1 MNYTITKKTKI
12 LGKGNFGSV
21 YKSHSKHNKE
31 HEVAIKVLDK
41 SKLGSNLRSIL
52 NEITIL
58 HALDHPNICKY
69 VETYDDPKFLY
80 LVMEYIDGEHLFS
93 KLTSTDH

>member
-1 MNYTITKKTKI
+1 M
-12 LGKGNFGSV
+12 
-21 YKSHSKHNKE
+21 
-31 HEVAIKVLDK
+31 
-41 SKLGSNLRSIL
+41 

-80 LVMEYIDGEHLFS
+80 LVMEFIDGEPMLS
-93 KLTSTDH
+93 KLTSTDHQHFTE